1 MVTTSLTIERLARA
15 AGVGVETV
23 RYYQQR
29 ELLAIPEANGAFR
42 YYPAEF
48 VERIRFIKRAQELGF
63 SLDEIAALL
72 RLQDGAN
79 RASIRDIATAR
90 LRQINAKLRDLRR
103 MQRALKQLVIE
114 CEHTK
119 ANWPCPIIEIL
130 SHSSPSQS

>member
-1 MVTTSLTIERLARA
+1 MVTTSLTIGRLARA

-29 ELLAIPEANGAFR
+29 ELLAIPEASGAFR

-63 SLDEIAALL
+63 SLDEIAGLL

-90 LRQINAKLRDLRR
+90 LQQINAKLQDLRR
-103 MQRALKQLVIE
+103 MQRALKKLVIE

-119 ANWPCPIIEIL
+119 ANLPCPIIETL
-130 SHSSPSQS
+130 SHNSRS